1 MAKNAI
7 PFFVVWVDS
16 SVEYKQINY
25 EISMGMATLILR
37 RFLIIRITNE
47 RHARASFIWKTTRT

>member
-25 EISMGMATLILR
+25 EISMGMAIIKCFIREYSGIL
-37 RFLIIRITNE
+37 TGC
-47 RHARASFIWKTTRT
+47 AKAVK